1 MGLNFYR
8 EDPRSPHMNL
18 KLRPQPRRRSTRAG
32 QVEPILLG
40 EECSRFEVQYA
51 VVAEGWTS
59 GCGAGCALGARR
71 RIKDRLE
78 RVEPASDRRVATDR
92 RDQQIAGARALARDN
107 RSRSEPEPD
116 LSTINFSHPC
126 CARFS
131 VSVQGCMSTGA
142 LFRNGSVELCQHK
155 YADFGR
161 GAGGLYLHRML
172 SRERDGTAAPH
183 HMLSR
188 KRHGTA
194 ADTTCSLGS
203 DTVRLPTPDALWKR
217 RLSSFADET
226 LGNGHSRLTF
236 VPDGVPLL
244 QRAAKPQVP
253 GNAMDGVAAVRVRGA
268 AAHA

>member
-1 MGLNFYR
+1 
-8 EDPRSPHMNL
+8 MNL

-40 EECSRFEVQYA
+40 EECSRFAVQYA

-188 KRHGTA
+188 KRHGTGCSTPHALSEATRYGCRHHMLSRKRHRTA
-194 ADTTCSLGS
+194 ADTRCSLEA
-203 DTVRLPTPDALWKR
+203 ALVE
-217 RLSSFADET
+217 LC
-226 LGNGHSRLTF
+226 G
-236 VPDGVPLL
+236 
-244 QRAAKPQVP
+244 
-253 GNAMDGVAAVRVRGA
+253 
-268 AAHA
+268 